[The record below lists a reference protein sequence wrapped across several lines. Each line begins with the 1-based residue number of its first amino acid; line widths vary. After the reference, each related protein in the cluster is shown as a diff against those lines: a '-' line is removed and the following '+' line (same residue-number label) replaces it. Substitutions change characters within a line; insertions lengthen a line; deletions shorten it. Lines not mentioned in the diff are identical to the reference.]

1 MNHTAF
7 SNKTTRL
14 LGLVMLIV
22 MFAASASTAWAA
34 AETLYASNLR
44 SKGVKEL
51 KITTLTILYMDS
63 DLSLTKITGD
73 YDLSVEQKGD
83 YTLTVTNTD
92 GTAIDVSAF
101 YCNANLTV
109 KSLKAE
115 KGIEAD
121 YIRFWGGTVNLTGD
135 KNVVYA
141 YKYFTVAE
149 QCKSLTVRNYKNDYS
164 SVYSEGG
171 VSISAPYVYITGKK
185 DAVRAYDDLLLSGEG
200 EMTFIAAANNGAG
213 LHSYNGKVEAD
224 SCNVTATGGMAIRAE
239 KTISMKGTLKA
250 TGISLDYPAILSD
263 KGSIVIHGDAIVNG
277 GKRAI
282 ECDYDNDNGIEYGY
296 LTVYGNLTASNTK
309 ADYYCILARQINF
322 GQGTIT
328 INSTSD
334 AIHVAGTRHWNS
346 IYLNGVNLTATS
358 KESGST
364 ALYSGNTIGIS
375 DSYVKATGGTAIRT
389 VYEMTVYNSSVFA
402 KALQTGNF
410 AIKSPEPQYGSR
422 RWKMDVCRIM
432 TPKKYKLDSKTI
444 TIYDENNNPADY
456 VVILPNT
463 FTGEVNL
470 NNYNPHPGDTVRFE
484 LSGSIKDLFENGY
497 EDEGGY
503 ISWWIT
509 EWVGRPGSPY
519 IAIFAKENKELVVGE
534 GDVGK
539 EIYVTCYPSNRDEM
553 LGWYSIRS
561 SMATV
566 TKRTCTTAVVKP
578 SLSYDNGKI
587 LVNNP
592 QAAQEYIIFNTKK
605 EISSLTEDDWANA
618 VTYDGS
624 NPLYLNGTPN
634 MVNYVYTRVKET
646 PSTLAG
652 TDIASSE
659 IYNGEIA
666 YLQGIKLTCQ
676 KITILTLNAREKII
690 VSDLPEESGAYYC
703 QIGDVIQ
710 VKASPIPDNA
720 TNFNGISASNWYNNT
735 SSGRFFADAKCTISL
750 DASKQYKT
758 VYFVPTEARNY
769 IDIGAYYTKGY
780 NDIAQDK
787 FYLHVADASGHHLVD
802 HVDYISINTT
812 SGTLM
817 EGIEIATRPGKAW
830 IGGLS
835 AKLTVGEGTA
845 PAITFNANDTTMT
858 VDATNAT
865 AGTYRYDIVKV
876 VRNGKKEVLTVVG
889 SISVTVTTPELTQII
904 VSPNTITADPG
915 TETELLVE
923 LNPSN
928 SAATVSW
935 TSSDESIATVTAD
948 GVVRIADDAPIG
960 GKATITASS
969 GEISGTCEVTVSGEA
984 YELWIAGTQVTSRN
998 KDDVLGDGTVRFDG
1012 VTLTLD
1018 NADIITE
1025 EYFTNG
1031 IEHYLDY
1038 LIISL
1043 NGENKVES
1051 KTYSGM
1057 LIGGNTLI
1065 TGEGSLDVKGGSY
1078 GIQVGCDEAPGPYY
1092 LTIDNTTMN
1101 VEGVY
1106 SGFYG
1111 AKEVGT
1117 NSLEFNNSNVSAKSQ
1132 NHSGIWFFSGDI
1144 VLTDCEIIEPAKAT
1158 YDTGTVMNGESEAK
1172 TVIISTATSHLK
1184 GDVNED
1190 GKVDISD
1197 IVAII
1202 NQIAGTATYRYADVN
1217 EDDKVDISDIVAVI
1231 NIIAAL

>member
-1 MNHTAF
+1 MSQTYYTKNRARF
-7 SNKTTRL
+7 F
-14 LGLVMLIV
+14 GLVMLIA
-22 MFAASASTAWAA
+22 MFAASTSTAWAA

-73 YDLSVEQKGD
+73 YELSVEQKGD

-115 KGIEAD
+115 KGIEAE

-171 VSISAPYVYITGKK
+171 VSINAPYVYITGKK
-185 DAVRAYDDLLLSGEG
+185 DAVRAYDDLLLAGGG

-213 LHSYNGKVEAD
+213 LHSYNGNVIAD

-239 KTISMKGTLKA
+239 NDIKMTGTLKA
-250 TGISLDYPAILSD
+250 TGISLDYPALLSD

-282 ECDYDNDNGIEYGY
+282 ECDHDDGTPGYGR
-296 LTVYGNLTASNTK
+296 LNVVGNLTASNTK
-309 ADYYCILARQINF
+309 ADYYCILARGVTF
-322 GQGTIT
+322 ERGTVT

-334 AIHVAGTRHWNS
+334 AIHVSGTSSWNS

-364 ALYSGNTIGIS
+364 ALYSGNTINIT
-375 DSYVKATGGTAIRT
+375 DSHVKATGGTAIRT
-389 VYEMTVYNSSVFA
+389 VYEMSVNKSSVFA
-402 KALQTGNF
+402 KALQAGNF
-410 AIKSPEPQYGSR
+410 AIKSPEPQSGNR
-422 RWKMDVCRIM
+422 RWNLTFSKVM
-432 TPKKYKLDSKTI
+432 TPKNYNLDSKTI
-444 TIYDENNNPADY
+444 TIYDENNNPVDY
-456 VVILPNT
+456 VVILPT
-463 FTGEVNL
+463 ILTGTVTL
-470 NNYNPHPGDTVRFE
+470 NNYNPHPGDTLRFE
-484 LSGSIKDLFENGY
+484 LGDELKELEENGV
-497 EDEGGY
+497 
-503 ISWWIT
+503 SLTTWWYCTGINGLPWDKFLHHT
-509 EWVGRPGSPY
+509 VVVPDYFVGRRLFVEITPGAANFSG
-519 IAIFAKENKELVVGE
+519 IV
-534 GDVGK
+534 
-539 EIYVTCYPSNRDEM
+539 
-553 LGWYSIRS
+553 RS
-561 SMATV
+561 DTVKV
-566 TKRTCTTAVVKP
+566 TKGPCTTAVVKP
-578 SLSYDNGKI
+578 SLSYTNGKI

-624 NPLYLNGTPN
+624 NPLYLNGTSN

-659 IYNGEIA
+659 IYGGEIA

-690 VSDLPEESGAYYC
+690 TSDLPEESGAYYC

-735 SSGRFFADAKCTISL
+735 SSGTFFADAKCTTPL
-750 DASKQYKT
+750 DISKQYKT

-787 FYLHVADASGHHLVD
+787 IYLHVADASGHHLVD
-802 HVDYISINTT
+802 HVDAISINAT
-812 SGTLM
+812 SGNLM
-817 EGIEIATRPGKAW
+817 EGIEITTRPGKAW
-830 IGGLS
+830 IGGLT
-835 AKLTVGEGTA
+835 AKLTEGEGTA
-845 PAITFNANDTTMT
+845 PVITFNANDSTMT

-865 AGTYRYDIVKV
+865 AGAYRYDIVKAII
-876 VRNGKKEVLTVVG
+876 NGKKVVLTTVG
-889 SISVTVTTPELTQII
+889 SIFVTVTTPELTQII
-904 VSPNTITADPG
+904 VSPAAITADPG
-915 TETELLVE
+915 TEAELFVE
-923 LNPSN
+923 LAPSN

-948 GVVRIADDAPIG
+948 GVLRIADDAPIG

-969 GEISGTCEVTVSGEA
+969 GEISDSCEVTVSGTA

-998 KDDVLGDGTVRFDG
+998 QDDVLGDGTVRFDG

-1018 NADIITE
+1018 NADIFTE

-1038 LIISL
+1038 LIVNL

-1051 KTYSGM
+1051 KIYSGM
-1057 LIGGNTLI
+1057 LIGGNTFI

-1101 VEGVY
+1101 VEGVF

-1144 VLTDCEIIEPAKAT
+1144 VLTDCEIIEPAEPIYL
-1158 YDTGTVMNGESEAK
+1158 YDTGTMMNGNSEAK
-1172 TVIISTATSHLK
+1172 TVIISTVIAHMK

-1190 GKVDISD
+1190 GNVDISD
-1197 IVAII
+1197 IVAVI

-1217 EDDKVDISDIVAVI
+1217 EDKNVDISDIVAVI